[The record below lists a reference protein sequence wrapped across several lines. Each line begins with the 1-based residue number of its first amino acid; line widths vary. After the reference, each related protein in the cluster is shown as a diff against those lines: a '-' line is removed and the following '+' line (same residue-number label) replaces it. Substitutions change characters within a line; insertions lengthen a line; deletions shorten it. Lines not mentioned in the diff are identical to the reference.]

1 MPKKRLCKK
10 GPKKVPHDTRLL
22 LFFFVVVVVGSGG
35 VGAVVVIVV
44 VDVDVLIVFYWDLD
58 DTNLWRLLHWKQNAL
73 EIPGRESRPNNP
85 TFCIIFWKYK
95 NILALCNEA
104 IQDLVNPP
112 YPQTHTH
119 AHTRNTYT
127 QKELD

>member
-1 MPKKRLCKK
+1 MPH
-10 GPKKVPHDTRLL
+10 GARLL
-22 LFFFVVVVVGSGG
+22 LFIFLFVIVVVGGG
-35 VGAVVVIVV
+35 LGAIVVIVA

-73 EIPGRESRPNNP
+73 EIFGRESSPNNP

-95 NILALCNEA
+95 DILALCNEA

-112 YPQTHTH
+112 PKHTH
-119 AHTRNTYT
+119 T